1 MLFILHSATI
11 NSVCGTPSPGKDHSA
26 QVWKCNMSA
35 CLSPSPKWR
44 VHCLVSVIPSPSGPQ
59 LLDLHCQGILPQAH
73 RTSCSLKSILIYPH
87 VCALRGTAA
96 SLPTPSSVLLSGT
109 RSVSHL
115 HTSWPVKTCSFA
127 ACLYKFPH
135 SVYHHPTISS
145 HIARVPL
152 HLDPLPINLNKTY
165 NVSCFFFFFKI
176 HPYTNINVLFSNPH
190 WETWQ
195 NVFCP
200 CFFLIFSSVFCS
212 FSSSRTDYVH
222 TDVICHWQIQWDADM
237 EQCTVCECETE
248 KNNIKDSDTERM
260 KKWDRKKKHWPNDLL
275 LCLKWNPSLFL
286 EQQDACTNSV
296 CSVTQTTRLHCRGQ
310 DFLSTTCSVLD

>member
-165 NVSCFFFFFKI
+165 NVSCFFFFFQNPPI
-176 HPYTNINVLFSNPH
+176 HEH
-190 WETWQ
+190 
-195 NVFCP
+195 
-200 CFFLIFSSVFCS
+200 
-212 FSSSRTDYVH
+212 
-222 TDVICHWQIQWDADM
+222 
-237 EQCTVCECETE
+237 
-248 KNNIKDSDTERM
+248 
-260 KKWDRKKKHWPNDLL
+260 
-275 LCLKWNPSLFL
+275 
-286 EQQDACTNSV
+286 
-296 CSVTQTTRLHCRGQ
+296 
-310 DFLSTTCSVLD
+310 